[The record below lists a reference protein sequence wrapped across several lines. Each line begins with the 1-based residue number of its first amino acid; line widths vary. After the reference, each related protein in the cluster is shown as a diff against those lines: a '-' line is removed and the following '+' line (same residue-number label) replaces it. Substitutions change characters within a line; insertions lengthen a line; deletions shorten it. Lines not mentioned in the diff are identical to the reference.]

1 MSTPEIFIAA
11 GSLDQGECVSAWAPL
26 AEPPGTGNPTG
37 RWGER
42 VVEAEAMR
50 RFLFLPLLL
59 SIVAGPATAQQ
70 GPLRTLMV
78 GSYVCER
85 PAAYGGQV
93 VEPEPAASF
102 AVINASSYVASDG
115 KTGTYL
121 MTGGTVTMTSGPL
134 AGTRLVRV
142 RPAFLRRIEANGV
155 PGPLR
160 CVLSRSS
167 DTQ

>member
-1 MSTPEIFIAA
+1 MLRLRYLAIVLSVVAA
-11 GSLDQGECVSAWAPL
+11 P
-26 AEPPGTGNPTG
+26 
-37 RWGER
+37 
-42 VVEAEAMR
+42 
-50 RFLFLPLLL
+50 
-59 SIVAGPATAQQ
+59 AGAQQ

-85 PAAYGGQV
+85 PAAFGGQV

-102 AVINASSYVASDG
+102 AIRSASSYAASDG
-115 KTGTYL
+115 RTGTYL

-155 PGPLR
+155 PGPVR
-160 CVLSRSS
+160 CVLNRSS